1 MKKRDLSKIWLK
13 LRIVINPLT
22 PIFNDDRQREIRNC
36 NYYIIEFTFLGDLWG
51 PFVFCLMLA
60 VILSSATNA

>member
-36 NYYIIEFTFLGDLWG
+36 NYKFDLYNIGDLWG

>member
-13 LRIVINPLT
+13 LRIVLNPLT

-36 NYYIIEFTFLGDLWG
+36 NHYIFNKVLGDLWG